1 MSDENKQLTEKDAA
15 ETFIARQIVQEIMDY
30 GVTQFQIGKVIELL
44 ALELENRELMIQLR
58 DVISNNT
65 ANNTTGII
73 LDEQEV

>member
-1 MSDENKQLTEKDAA
+1 MSDENKKLTEKDAE
-15 ETFIARQIVQEIMDY
+15 ETFIARQIVHEIMDY

-44 ALELENRELMIQLR
+44 ALELENRELMVKLR

>member
-65 ANNTTGII
+65 ANNTTGIMI
-73 LDEQEV
+73 RR

>member
-44 ALELENRELMIQLR
+44 ALELENRKLMIQIR

>member
-1 MSDENKQLTEKDAA
+1 MSDENKKLTEKDAA
-15 ETFIARQIVQEIMDY
+15 ETFIARQIVHEIMDY

-44 ALELENRELMIQLR
+44 ALELENRELMVQLR

>member
-44 ALELENRELMIQLR
+44 ALELENRELMVQLR

>member
-1 MSDENKQLTEKDAA
+1 MSDENKKLTEKDAA
-15 ETFIARQIVQEIMDY
+15 ETIIARQIVQEIMDY

-44 ALELENRELMIQLR
+44 ALELENRELMVQLR

>member
-44 ALELENRELMIQLR
+44 ALELENRELMIQIR

>member
-44 ALELENRELMIQLR
+44 ALELENRELMVQLR

-65 ANNTTGII
+65 ENKTTGII
-73 LDEQEV
+73 LDEKYV

>member
-1 MSDENKQLTEKDAA
+1 MSDENKKLTEKDAA

>member
-1 MSDENKQLTEKDAA
+1 MSDENKKLTEKDAA
-15 ETFIARQIVQEIMDY
+15 ETFIARQIVHEITDY

-44 ALELENRELMIQLR
+44 ALELENRELMVQLR

>member
-73 LDEQEV
+73 LDGQEV

>member
-44 ALELENRELMIQLR
+44 ALELENRELMVQLR

-73 LDEQEV
+73 LDGQEV

>member
-44 ALELENRELMIQLR
+44 ALELENRELMVQLR

-65 ANNTTGII
+65 ANNTSG
-73 LDEQEV
+73 L

>member
-1 MSDENKQLTEKDAA
+1 
-15 ETFIARQIVQEIMDY
+15 MDY

-44 ALELENRELMIQLR
+44 ALELENRELMVQLR

>member
-1 MSDENKQLTEKDAA
+1 MSDENKKLTEKDAA
-15 ETFIARQIVQEIMDY
+15 ETFIARQIVHEIMDY

-44 ALELENRELMIQLR
+44 ALELENRELMVKLR

>member
-44 ALELENRELMIQLR
+44 ALELENRALMVQLR